1 MQECGGEVQLSQLP
15 VIDGDPVQLEQLL
28 QNLVGNAIKYRRSD
42 VPPKIR
48 LQLVD
53 ESMQDSGE
61 KIVHFQC
68 QDNGIGFE
76 QKYADQIFE
85 AFKRLHGRQ
94 EYSGSGIG
102 LAVCRRIVER
112 HGGTIHAT
120 STPNLGTCIHFSLQM
135 KHKKEQDN
143 V

>member
-1 MQECGGEVQLSQLP
+1 MQECGGKVQLSQLP

-53 ESMQDSGE
+53 ESMQESGE

-76 QKYADQIFE
+76 QKYADQIFD
-85 AFKRLHGRQ
+85 AFKRLHGRK